1 MKILSSKEYSSK
13 LRVSIQSTGRLS
25 FTEET
30 ARFLRLS
37 EAMYVKF
44 GQDDTDSKL
53 LYLIRPVEMDDDC
66 FEVRTSGKYYYVP
79 TKSLFDA
86 LGVEYGE
93 DCNCLYNLIR
103 EPGMDKDAGGTV
115 YRMQLRTDIEN
126 I

>member
-1 MKILSSKEYSSK
+1 MTILSAKEYSSK
-13 LRVSIQSTGRLS
+13 LRVSIQSSGRLS
-25 FTEET
+25 FAEET
-30 ARFLRLS
+30 ARVLKLS

-44 GQDDTDSKL
+44 GQDDKDSRL
-53 LYLIRPVEMDDDC
+53 LYLIRPLEKDDDC

-86 LGVEYGE
+86 LGIEYGE
-93 DCNCLYNLIR
+93 DSMCMYSLIR
-103 EPGMDKDAGGTV
+103 EPSMDKDAGGTV